1 MNRDRE
7 DLMRLEGEDLKWFF
21 SHVANLV
28 PMERECREYD
38 WCFSTF
44 LYFYRLDRENRLY
57 ALCTLH

>member
-1 MNRDRE
+1 
-7 DLMRLEGEDLKWFF
+7 MRLEGEDLKWFF